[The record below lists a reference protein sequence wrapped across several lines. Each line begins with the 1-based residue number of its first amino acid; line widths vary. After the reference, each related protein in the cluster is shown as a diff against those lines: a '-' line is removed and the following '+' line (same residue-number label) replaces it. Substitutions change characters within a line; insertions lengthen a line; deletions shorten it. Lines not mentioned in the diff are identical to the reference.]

1 LKSLNKEMKTVGI
14 GVVASLTAAV
24 LLPIFM
30 KEQYYLH
37 FLIMGGVSA
46 IMCMGWA
53 LLLRLGLFSL
63 GQAAFLGIGAYSS
76 AILTMR
82 AGIPVWLSLP
92 LSGAVTALLAFFL
105 GMIILRLKGIYFAV
119 VTFAFGEVIRIV
131 YLNWNSLFGGYS
143 GISGIPR
150 PEPLLGLAFDS
161 KVPNYYLILLLIV
174 ITAVVFYRIDRSRAG
189 RIFRAIGHNSDLA
202 QSQGMNIKK
211 YKVIGFTVACFFT
224 GVAGAF
230 LAHYY
235 TALFPN
241 EFGIWESIIVQIKA
255 TVGGVATVVSGPII
269 GAVVMTVVSEL
280 FRGYMSALEP
290 LFFGTFIILVVF
302 FLPGGLQSLPGIVFR
317 RKAIRDRADRPSAE
331 SKAHAK
337 GKE

>member
-1 LKSLNKEMKTVGI
+1 MKTVRI
-14 GVVASLTAAV
+14 GAAATFLAAA

-37 FLIMGGVSA
+37 FLIMSCVSA
-46 IMCMGWA
+46 IMCMGWT

-63 GQAAFLGIGAYSS
+63 GHAAFLGIGAYAS
-76 AILTMR
+76 AIITMR

-92 LSGAVTALLAFFL
+92 LSGGITALLAFVL

-131 YLNWNSLFGGYS
+131 YLNWTALFGGYS

-150 PEPLLGLAFDS
+150 PEPLLSLDFGS
-161 KVPNYYLILLLIV
+161 KVPNYYLILLLTV

-189 RIFRAIGHNSDLA
+189 RIFRAIGHNADLA
-202 QSQGMNIKK
+202 QSQGINIKK
-211 YKVIGFTVACFFT
+211 YKVISFTLSCFFT

-235 TALFPN
+235 TALYPN

-269 GAVVMTVVSEL
+269 GAVVMTVVSEI

-302 FLPGGLQSLPGIVFR
+302 FLPGGLQSLPGMIFR
-317 RKAIRDRADRPSAE
+317 RRGTGGGVDLPLLQTP
-331 SKAHAK
+331 AHGK

>member
-1 LKSLNKEMKTVGI
+1 LKSPSDMMKTTGVGALL
-14 GVVASLTAAV
+14 VVLAACV
-24 LLPIFM
+24 IPLFI
-30 KEQYYLH
+30 KEEYYLH

-46 IMCMGWA
+46 IMCMGWT

-63 GQAAFLGIGAYSS
+63 GHAAFLGIGAYVS

-82 AGIPVWLSLP
+82 AGVAFWLSLP
-92 LSGAVTALLAFFL
+92 LSGGFTALLAFCL

-119 VTFAFGEVIRIV
+119 VTFAFGEVVRIV
-131 YLNWNSLFGGYS
+131 YLNWNSLLGGYS
-143 GISGIPR
+143 GLSGIPR

-161 KVPNYYLILLLIV
+161 KMPNYYLILLLTV

-189 RIFRAIGHNSDLA
+189 RIFRAIGNNSDLA
-202 QSQGMNIKK
+202 QSQGVNIRK
-211 YKVIGFTVACFFT
+211 YKVISFTLSCFFI
-224 GVAGAF
+224 GIAGSF

-235 TALFPN
+235 TALYPD

-269 GAVVMTVVSEL
+269 GAVVMTVVSEV

-290 LFFGTFIILVVF
+290 LFFGIFIILVVF
-302 FLPGGLQSLPGIVFR
+302 FLPGGLQSLPGMVFR
-317 RKAIRDRADRPSAE
+317 RAE
-331 SKAHAK
+331 KDQR
-337 GKE
+337 KE